1 MENSESSPPGSTWR
15 FRDIVLISFGALVIF
30 ILGVGALRLLT
41 DLLQTSL
48 TTGGEPT
55 IYLTAGLGA
64 LEGLALIGSV
74 FLLGLVRRRIP
85 WSKVGLKPV
94 SDSWLLRSI
103 LLGLVAIPL
112 AGLIAALVQGILG
125 QPLTNSQNEFLAPA
139 GFSWFGLFS
148 MLLLGGLVAPF
159 AEELF
164 FRGVIYSWLR
174 EHWGV
179 IPSVVVSGL
188 IFGLVHVE
196 PSVAAAAFV
205 LGILL
210 AWVYE
215 SSNSLWSGVIIHAI
229 NNSVKIILLYALLA
243 SGNIPGL

>member
-1 MENSESSPPGSTWR
+1 MENSASSPPASTWR
-15 FRDIVLISFGALVIF
+15 FRDILLISFGALF
-30 ILGVGALRLLT
+30 ILILGIGILS
-41 DLLQTSL
+41 SL
-48 TTGGEPT
+48 TELSQASLTSEGGPT

-64 LEGLALIGSV
+64 LEGIALIGSV
-74 FLLGLVRRRIP
+74 FFLGILRRRIP
-85 WSKVGLKPV
+85 WSAVGLKPV
-94 SDSWLLRSI
+94 SESWLLRSL
-103 LLGLVAIPL
+103 LLGLVAIPT
-112 AGLIAALVQGILG
+112 AGLIAAMVQMLLG

-139 GFSWFGLFS
+139 GFSWFGLIS

-164 FRGVIYSWLR
+164 FRGVIYTWLR

-215 SSNSLWSGVIIHAI
+215 RSNSLWSGVIIHAI
-229 NNSVKIILLYALLA
+229 NNSVKIILLYSVLA
-243 SGNIPGL
+243 SGNVLG

>member
-1 MENSESSPPGSTWR
+1 MENSISSSPDATWR
-15 FRDIVLISFGALVIF
+15 FRDVVLISFGALAIF
-30 ILGVGALRLLT
+30 ILGIGALRLLT

-55 IYLTAGLGA
+55 IYLTAGMGA

-74 FLLGLVRRRIP
+74 FLLGLMRRQIS
-85 WSKVGLKPV
+85 WSEVGLKPI
-94 SDSWLLRSI
+94 SDSWLLRSL
-103 LLGLVAIPL
+103 LLGFVAIPL
-112 AGLIAALVQGILG
+112 AGLIAALVQSLLG
-125 QPLTNSQNEFLAPA
+125 QPLINSQNEFLAPA
-139 GFSWFGLFS
+139 GFSWFGLVS

-164 FRGVIYSWLR
+164 FRGVIYAWLR

-179 IPSVVVSGL
+179 IPSVLVSGL
-188 IFGLVHVE
+188 IFGMVHVE

-205 LGILL
+205 LGVLL

-215 SSNSLWSGVIIHAI
+215 SSNSLWSAVIIHAI
-229 NNSVKIILLYALLA
+229 NNSVKIILLYAVLA
-243 SGNIPGL
+243 SGNVPV